1 MTVNV
6 PFVDLRAQHEE
17 VRSEI
22 EDAIKDI
29 VDRSRFIGGEYVA
42 QFEKDFAEYLDVK
55 YAVGVNSGTDALWL
69 GLIAAGIKENDAVI
83 TVPNTFIATVE
94 AITRSG
100 AQPIFIDIDLESSL
114 IDLDKLQEFLENE
127 CIVEDNGRVVHKKSG
142 WNVAA
147 IMPVH
152 LYGCPVNMEP
162 LLKIAQ
168 DYHLIVIEDACQAH
182 GAKVK
187 VNGDWKKAGTLG
199 LAAGFSFY
207 PGKNLGAMGD
217 AGALVTNDAELA
229 EKIRWMRDHG
239 SSKKYIHETPL
250 GWNSRLDS
258 IQAAVL
264 SAKLKKLDKWN
275 GKRREAATYYRE
287 VLSGLP
293 IELPIEPDIVE
304 HVYHLYVI
312 RHQDREKLQ
321 ESMSGEG
328 IGVALHYPIP
338 LHLQKAYSY
347 LNLPQGSYPNTE
359 ESAST
364 LLSLPMH
371 QNLSREQVEK
381 VGRVISR
388 FVE

>member
-29 VDRSRFIGGEYVA
+29 IDRSRFIGGEYVA

-321 ESMSGEG
+321 
-328 IGVALHYPIP
+328 
-338 LHLQKAYSY
+338 KAYSY

-371 QNLSREQVEK
+371 QALTKSQIERVGQVIK
-381 VGRVISR
+381 A
-388 FVE
+388 FLA